1 MTKEAKVYDIK
12 ERTFHFAV
20 DIVRFVGELPKT
32 TAGYALGR
40 QLIRS
45 GTSIG
50 ANVEEATGARTK
62 KEFINIMNIAKREA
76 RETLYWL
83 RLIQEAGSNNL
94 TMIER
99 AIREANE
106 LVSILTTIVKRAE
119 GHS

>member
-1 MTKEAKVYDIK
+1 MVSGGKAYDIK
-12 ERTFHFAV
+12 ERTFQFAV
-20 DIVRFVGELPKT
+20 DIVRFLSELPRS

-50 ANVEEATGARTK
+50 ANVEEAAGARTK
-62 KEFINIMNIAKREA
+62 KEFINSMNVAKREA
-76 RETLYWL
+76 RETLFWL
-83 RLIQEAGSNNL
+83 RVIKETPLVSDQKVSAVLIES
-94 TMIER
+94 
-99 AIREANE
+99 NE